1 MEHVMTAQV
10 WTYDPLPPDG
20 QWTVAKHRPC
30 AYIAGPMRGRTAFNF
45 PLFKTATLH
54 LRQHLGWDVISPAE
68 MDLDLGFDP
77 ATRLFTH
84 TDWEKAMRRD
94 IEVLLK
100 PQVDRIVFLP
110 DWEDSRGARI
120 ERTVG
125 EAIGLEMWYYLPAST
140 PEITMIPPDNYGS
153 REGCLI

>member
-1 MEHVMTAQV
+1 MMTAQV
-10 WTYDPLPPDG
+10 WTYDPLPPFD
-20 QWTVAKHRPC
+20 QWTVAKQRPC
-30 AYIAGPMRGRTAFNF
+30 AYLAGPMRRHVSFNF

-68 MDLDLGFDP
+68 MDIDLGFDP
-77 ATRLFTH
+77 GLGVFTG
-84 TDWEKAMRRD
+84 DQWEAAMRRD

-110 DWEDSRGARI
+110 DWEDSRGANV

-125 EAIGLEMWYYLPAST
+125 EAIGLEMWYYLPAPS
-140 PEITMIPPDNYGS
+140 PEVTMIPPDNYRS
-153 REGCLI
+153 RKGCLI